1 MPIALIHNQF
11 GPYHIARA
19 KVLQKIYPGI
29 VSLIQLADQELQR
42 EWTVDEEILEIFTV
56 INGALETLSPKII
69 ADKLVKYLA
78 KLKPAVVIIAGYSH
92 LAMRT
97 ATKWAK
103 QNGVKTI
110 LLSDSQSLDRP
121 RNFIKESLK
130 GWWITNNFDAAFV
143 AGASAASYLS
153 NLGFR
158 RDRIWRCYDVVDN
171 QYLTTNAVVARD
183 LAEIRQKLNLPEH
196 FFLYVGR
203 FSAEKNLLRL
213 IKAFHLYQQQN
224 RNNWSLVMVGNGS
237 QHPELKDTVTRL
249 GIKNVVWT
257 GFKQISELP
266 AYYGLASALILPSI
280 SEPWGLV
287 VNEAMACSLPILI
300 SDRCGCLLDLVF
312 PGINGYVFNPFKIA
326 SIKAGLEYL
335 SSQSQHKL
343 SKMADASGQII
354 ANYTPETWA
363 TSLVDCIEVLNLN

>member
-121 RNFIKESLK
+121 RNFIKES
-130 GWWITNNFDAAFV
+130 
-143 AGASAASYLS
+143 
-153 NLGFR
+153 
-158 RDRIWRCYDVVDN
+158 
-171 QYLTTNAVVARD
+171 
-183 LAEIRQKLNLPEH
+183 
-196 FFLYVGR
+196 
-203 FSAEKNLLRL
+203 
-213 IKAFHLYQQQN
+213 
-224 RNNWSLVMVGNGS
+224 
-237 QHPELKDTVTRL
+237 
-249 GIKNVVWT
+249 
-257 GFKQISELP
+257 FK
-266 AYYGLASALILPSI
+266 
-280 SEPWGLV
+280 
-287 VNEAMACSLPILI
+287 
-300 SDRCGCLLDLVF
+300 R
-312 PGINGYVFNPFKIA
+312 
-326 SIKAGLEYL
+326 
-335 SSQSQHKL
+335 
-343 SKMADASGQII
+343 
-354 ANYTPETWA
+354 
-363 TSLVDCIEVLNLN
+363 LVDHKQL